1 MVILV
6 VPAAKLLL
14 CNGTKMRGGNTEI
27 STNIKGFSSFVAT
40 DTTYFS
46 GAKLGA

>member
-14 CNGTKMRGGNTEI
+14 CNGTKMRGWQHGNI
-27 STNIKGFSSFVAT
+27 NQHKRVFFLVAT